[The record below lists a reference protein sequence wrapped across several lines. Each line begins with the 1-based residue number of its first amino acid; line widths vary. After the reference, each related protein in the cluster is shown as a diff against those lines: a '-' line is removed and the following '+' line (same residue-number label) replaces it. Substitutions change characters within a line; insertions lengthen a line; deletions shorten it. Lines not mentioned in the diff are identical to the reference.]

1 MACPD
6 NLEQEFLAV
15 LLQVD
20 NLSTDGETLSLNKA
34 RMAPLAKFKLL
45 KE

>member
-1 MACPD
+1 MPD
-6 NLEQEFLAV
+6 DLEQKFIQV
-15 LLQVD
+15 LDQAD

-34 RMAPLAKFKLL
+34 RMAPLARFQAV